1 MSNIRY
7 KVCNSCNEK
16 NDISESFCTECFSTS
31 FITTDENINDNCS
44 QNVKNE
50 DKVHEDASNKTTIEA
65 RLKQLTLGINNMSIL
80 INHND
85 IVGRSGKFLEYFQN
99 FNKVSREHTK
109 FYFDDNVWYV
119 EDLESTNGTYIN
131 NEKILSGIKVQLN
144 HADVLKLST
153 TLVAVVNIL

>member
-7 KVCNSCNEK
+7 QVCTSCNEK

-31 FITTDENINDNCS
+31 FTTTDESINDNCS
-44 QNVKNE
+44 QNVKQE
-50 DKVHEDASNKTTIEA
+50 DKIHDDASNKTTIEA
-65 RLKQLTLGINNMSIL
+65 RLKQLTLGIKNMSIS

-99 FNKVSREHTK
+99 FNKVSREHAK
-109 FYFDDNVWYV
+109 FYFDENVWYV

-131 NEKILSGIKVQLN
+131 NEKILSGIKVQL
-144 HADVLKLST
+144 HHTDILKLST
-153 TLVAVVNIL
+153 TLIATINIL